1 MKLDFRKIYDSGGE
15 EEATPQLNQHSR
27 NEKLPEAF
35 QLRGRFAWID
45 KRQRNFSGKL
55 CLRNTGTRPITCPA
69 FCHHQTGG
77 GSFMIGAS
85 REEVVS

>member
-1 MKLDFRKIYDSGGE
+1 MKLDFREIFDSGGE

-27 NEKLPEAF
+27 NKKLPEAF
-35 QLRGRFAWID
+35 QIQVTSLVLTNGSVTSAENLPPKYWD
-45 KRQRNFSGKL
+45 ST
-55 CLRNTGTRPITCPA
+55 CTCPA
-69 FCHHQTGG
+69 FYHHQTGE